1 MNNLADYIQIFPSQ
15 SETLLENICRDY
27 PFQLKVKKERV
38 SKLGDFIY
46 PIGKEIPKISV
57 NIDSNEYRILITFL
71 HELAHLIVFLEVGKQ
86 KNPHGARWKK
96 RFSQLLHIFQEK
108 DMFPSPLKE
117 AINLHIIKPMASSY
131 ADIHLLNALRSFD
144 RQNSKSI
151 LLDLPLNQLFK
162 LKNGK
167 AFQKGHLRRSRVL
180 CIEVS
185 SQRKYLIHSH
195 AEVFPFEQFVS

>member
-1 MNNLADYIQIFPSQ
+1 MNNLTENIQIFPSQ

-27 PFQLKVKKERV
+27 PFQLRIKKERV
-38 SKLGDFIY
+38 TKLGDFIY
-46 PIGKEIPKISV
+46 PRNKEIPKISV
-57 NIDSNEYRILITFL
+57 NIDSNEYRVLITFL
-71 HELAHLIVFLEVGKQ
+71 HELAHLIVFLEVGRQ

-108 DMFPSPLKE
+108 DIFPSPLKE
-117 AINLHIIKPMASSY
+117 AIDRHIIKPKASSY
-131 ADIHLLNALRSFD
+131 ADIHLLNALRAFD
-144 RQNSKSI
+144 QKTSKSI

-167 AFQKGHLRRSRVL
+167 VFQKGQLRRSRIL
-180 CIEVS
+180 CMEVS

-195 AEVFPFEQFVS
+195 AEVFPFE